1 MEPSQ
6 ELDIKRYLQLVY
18 KKRYVFIIAAVSIIT
33 ATVVAGY
40 LLPPMYEAKTVVLI
54 ERNFI
59 KQLIKDIT
67 VMPSLDERVKVLS
80 LVMKSRSLLLKVIGD
95 LDLDVDKKSQAEI
108 EKMVRNF
115 QDKTEIRIEINKAN
129 RKDMDSFAVLY
140 QDRDPKRSMDY
151 VNMLVRRYIEENLSA
166 TREEAYGANRF
177 ISEQIDFFKSKIDAV
192 EGEIANYKKDKGVA
206 THRRIRALQ
215 RKVDDLSVQYTEN
228 HPEVIKAKAEI
239 EALQDQLRQRS
250 GNADPSRDAD
260 AGTSMS
266 GTSPQESGEGQAATE
281 SALAALAAKNERLK
295 AVIES
300 QRALLRTVPA
310 GNKKLPDLEHE
321 RDAYGK
327 IYEELVASRGKSEVS
342 TQVEVQNK
350 SGTFRIVDAAV
361 LPTKPINDRV
371 KMILLGIGGG
381 FAGALLLVLLLDY
394 LDDSVKTVDALRGL
408 GVPVLAIIPS
418 IQNVEELA
426 ERKKKD
432 VLVYSAAGVYL
443 LGVLALLARE
453 LLIS

>member
-6 ELDIKRYLQLVY
+6 ELDIRRYLRLVY
-18 KKRYVFIIAAVSIIT
+18 KKRYVFIIAAAAIIT
-33 ATVVAGY
+33 ATIVAGY
-40 LLPPMYEAKTVVLI
+40 LLPPMYEAKTIVLI

-80 LVMKSRSLLLKVIGD
+80 LVMKSRSLLLKVMAD
-95 LDLDVDKKSQAEI
+95 LDLDVNKKSQAEI

-129 RKDMDSFAVLY
+129 RKDMDSFAVVY

-151 VNMLVRRYIEENLSA
+151 VNMLVRRYIEENLSS

-177 ISEQIDFFKSKIDAV
+177 ISEQINFFKSKIDAV
-192 EGEIANYKKDKGVA
+192 EGEIANYKREKGVV
-206 THRRIRALQ
+206 THQRILALQ
-215 RKVDDLSVQYTEN
+215 KKVDDLSVQYTEN
-228 HPEVIKAKAEI
+228 HPDVIKAKAEI
-239 EALQDQLRQRS
+239 GALQDQLRQRRGAS
-250 GNADPSRDAD
+250 APSRDAD
-260 AGTSMS
+260 AGTSPS
-266 GTSPQESGEGQAATE
+266 GPSSQERGEGQAATE
-281 SALAALAAKNERLK
+281 SALAAIAAKNERLR

-300 QRALLRTVPA
+300 QRAVLRTVPA
-310 GNKKLPDLEHE
+310 GNRKLSDLERE
-321 RDAYGK
+321 RDAHKK

-361 LPTKPINDRV
+361 LPTKPVSDRV
-371 KMILLGIGGG
+371 KMILLGIGAGI
-381 FAGALLLVLLLDY
+381 AGAFLLVLLLDY

-408 GVPVLAIIPS
+408 GVPVLAVIPS
-418 IQNVEELA
+418 IQNAEELA
-426 ERKKKD
+426 ERRRKD
-432 VLVYSAAGVYL
+432 VLVYSVTGVYL
-443 LGVLALLARE
+443 LGVLTLLAGE
-453 LLIS
+453 LLRA